1 MSNQTDAGVTAQY
14 RVFFKAATAES
25 GGKFTP
31 LEPGVHKTVYERG
44 AVQKAVRIIQ
54 DNPILEGVVVR
65 DEFGLYNIVT
75 FVATRLDPMAFVLY
89 PPEMFK

>member
-1 MSNQTDAGVTAQY
+1 MNQAESGVTAQY
-14 RVFFKAATAES
+14 RVFFKSATAES

-31 LEPGVHKTVYERG
+31 LEPGVHKTVYERVTVKR
-44 AVQKAVRIIQ
+44 AVQLIR

-65 DEFGLYNIVT
+65 DEFGLYNVVT
-75 FVATRLDPMAFVLY
+75 FVATKLDPMAFTLY